1 MALVN
6 QIGTISKSRD
16 SLFLLGFITIYISN
30 LLVGKVLGVNETV
43 EVIPLIVI
51 FGFIFTSLAWLVTR
65 NYSLHESYKS
75 ARANEGY
82 VIAGFIVYITLFII
96 LGNDALFIG
105 EIPGKAG
112 EAVTLFRKVLVF
124 VIVPFLFYK
133 LFYGFSLKDFGLST
147 KWNTAAV
154 LKSLLIFLL
163 FSTLLIILNYFAG
176 TGAKP
181 LRDGIF
187 TTSQIVKAL
196 PLFAVWLFI
205 EVGLVEEFFFRGLL
219 QNRLSAVLRS
229 GTGAILISAL
239 IFGLVH
245 APGMYL
251 REAGINDGLGAEPS
265 VLNSIVYCIAIQS
278 IPGLFLGILWE
289 RTRNLWLL
297 MGIHAMFDL
306 MPGLP
311 EFITIWSI
319 S

>member
-1 MALVN
+1 MTLVN
-6 QIGTISKSRD
+6 QISTIIKSRD
-16 SLFLLGFITIYISN
+16 SIFLFGFITIYFSN
-30 LLVGKVLGVNETV
+30 LIVGKVLGVKETE

-51 FGFIFTSLAWLVTR
+51 FGFIFTSLAWLITR
-65 NYSLHESYKS
+65 NYSLPESYKS
-75 ARANEGY
+75 VREKEGY
-82 VIAGFIVYITLFII
+82 VITGLVVYITIFII
-96 LGNDALFIG
+96 LGNSVMFLSD
-105 EIPGKAG
+105 IPGNAG

-124 VIVPFLFYK
+124 VIVPFLIYK
-133 LFYGFSLKDFGLST
+133 ILYGFSLKDFGLSA
-147 KWNTAAV
+147 KWNNADI

-181 LRDGIF
+181 LRDGTFASI
-187 TTSQIVKAL
+187 QIIKAI
-196 PLFAVWLFI
+196 PLLAFWLFI
-205 EVGLVEEFFFRGLL
+205 EVGLVEEFFFRGFL
-219 QNRLSAVLRS
+219 QSRLSAILKS
-229 GTGAILISAL
+229 GIGAILISAL

-251 REAGINDGLGAEPS
+251 REAGINDGLGSNPTL
-265 VLNSIVYCIAIQS
+265 LNSIVYCIAIQS

-289 RTRNLWLL
+289 RTRNLWLF

-311 EFITIWSI
+311 EFINIWGI

>member
-1 MALVN
+1 MASTI
-6 QIGTISKSRD
+6 QISSITKNRN
-16 SLFLLGFITIYISN
+16 SLFILGFNVIYISN
-30 LLVGKVLGVNETV
+30 IIVGKILGVKETE

-51 FGFIFTSLAWLVTR
+51 FGLIFTSLAWLVTR
-65 NYSLHESYKS
+65 SNIISESYKR
-75 ARANEGY
+75 ARVNEGY
-82 VIAGFIVYITLFII
+82 VIAGFVVYITIFII
-96 LGNDALFIG
+96 LGNSVLFLSD
-105 EIPGKAG
+105 IPGKAG

-124 VIVPFLFYK
+124 VIVPFFTYK
-133 LFYGFSLKDFGLST
+133 ILYGFSLRDFGLSVR
-147 KWNTAAV
+147 WNNAV
-154 LKSLLIFLL
+154 ILKNLLIFLL
-163 FSTLLIILNYFAG
+163 FSSLLIVLNYFAG

-181 LRDGIF
+181 LRDGTF
-187 TTSQIVKAL
+187 ATSQIVKAL

-205 EVGLVEEFFFRGLL
+205 EVGLVEEFFFRGFL
-219 QNRLSAVLRS
+219 QNRLSEILKS

-251 REAGINDGLGAEPS
+251 REAGINDGLGSDPTL
-265 VLNSIVYCIAIQS
+265 LNSIVYCIAIQS
-278 IPGLFLGILWE
+278 VPGLFLGILWE

-311 EFITIWSI
+311 EFINIWGI